1 MSNLNETMKF
11 YLTMGLSLLIMI
23 FVGKLPPFGQM
34 TVYGMQLLG
43 VFLGCIFG
51 WLLGVV
57 VPVAIMG
64 IAMAGLLVTGQT
76 VDSMMIA
83 LFSTQMVVMI
93 FFALIF
99 VYGLDKCGILNFL
112 AAKIMSIKWCVKSP
126 WHLAVS
132 LWVCAM
138 VCAALSS
145 QPFATMLLM
154 FSMYY
159 SLAAKVGAQKRSPYS
174 VLVLV
179 FIAAVSAI
187 GVALVPYSSMI
198 LFATSIM
205 ATAVQGMTFN
215 IPLICGVNFLVTA
228 AFIVIGAIF
237 LKVLMVTN
245 ILKVEFD
252 MSNAGELVSEKAVF
266 DTKVKWGFF
275 YIILLVALMLVP
287 TFLPAG
293 SALKVFL
300 GKIGT
305 VGMFVIVVLLM
316 CCTTV
321 KGERLID
328 FEQGMRE
335 GAVNWQVFFM
345 MGTALV
351 VSGQLVTDQAG
362 LALTIRGALN
372 GFVGDMSAYLLA
384 VIFIVFGLVLT
395 NCITNAVAM
404 QLIIPLLSLFMIDK
418 GINPAYLVGIA
429 AIVLDHGLV
438 LPSGSP
444 LGAFLHGNTEWMTS
458 KQVYLFTICSSTC
471 LALAI
476 ALVGAPLGLFFGA

>member
-1 MSNLNETMKF
+1 MSKLNETMKF
-11 YLTMGLSLLIMI
+11 YLTLGISLLIM
-23 FVGKLPPFGQM
+23 VGVGLLPPFGQM
-34 TVYGMQLLG
+34 TEYGMQLLG
-43 VFLGCIFG
+43 VFAGCIFG

-57 VPVAIMG
+57 VPVAVMG
-64 IAMAGLLVTGQT
+64 ITMAGLLVSGQT
-76 VDSMMIA
+76 VDSMMTA

-93 FFALIF
+93 FWALIF
-99 VYGLDKCGILNFL
+99 VYGLDKCGLLNFL

-126 WHLAVS
+126 WHLSVS
-132 LWVCAM
+132 LWFCTM

-159 SLAAKVGAQKRSPYS
+159 SIADKIGAQRKSPYT
-174 VLVLV
+174 VITLV
-179 FIAAVSAI
+179 FIAAVACI

-205 ATAVQGMTFN
+205 ATAVQGVTFN
-215 IPLICGVNFLVTA
+215 IPLICGVNLLVTIG
-228 AFIVIGAIF
+228 FIIIGAIF
-237 LKVLMVTN
+237 FKVLMVTN
-245 ILKVEFD
+245 IVKLEFN
-252 MSNAGELVSEKAVF
+252 MANAGNLVEEKAVF

-275 YIILLVALMLVP
+275 YIVLLVALMLVP

-293 SALKVFL
+293 SALKLFM

-316 CCTTV
+316 CITTV
-321 KGERLID
+321 DGKRIID
-328 FEQGMRE
+328 FEQAMRD

-362 LALTIRGALN
+362 LALTVRGALN
-372 GFVGDMSAYLLA
+372 GIVGDMSAYLLA
-384 VIFIVFGLVLT
+384 VIFIVVGLVLT

-418 GINPAYLVGIA
+418 GVNPAYLVGIA
-429 AIVLDHGLV
+429 GIVLDHGLV

-444 LGAFLHGNTEWMTS
+444 LGAFIHGNTEWMES

-471 LALAI
+471 LAIAI
-476 ALVGAPLGLFFGA
+476 ALIGAPLGIILGS

>member
-23 FVGKLPPFGQM
+23 LVGMIPPFGQM

-43 VFLGCIFG
+43 VFVGCIFG

-57 VPVAIMG
+57 VPVAILG
-64 IAMAGLLVTGQT
+64 ITMAGLLVTGT
-76 VDSMMIA
+76 TIDNMMIA

-132 LWVCAM
+132 LWLCTM

-159 SLAAKVGAQKRSPYS
+159 SLADKLGAQKRSPYS
-174 VLVLV
+174 VMVLV

-187 GVALVPYSSMI
+187 AVALVPYSGMI

-205 ATAVQGMTFN
+205 ATAVQGVTFN
-215 IPLICGVNFLVTA
+215 LPLICGVNFLVTL
-228 AFIVIGAIF
+228 AFIIIGAVL

-245 ILKVEFD
+245 VLKVEFD
-252 MSNAGELVSEKAVF
+252 MSNAGELVTQKAVF

-293 SALKVFL
+293 SALKVFM
-300 GKIGT
+300 GRIGT

-321 KGERLID
+321 KGERLMD
-328 FEQGMRE
+328 FEVAMKE

-351 VSGQLVTDQAG
+351 VSGQLVTPQAG
-362 LALTIRGALN
+362 LALTLQDVLN
-372 GFVGDMSAYLLA
+372 GMIGDMSAYVLA
-384 VIFIVFGLVLT
+384 VIFIVFGLILT

-404 QLIIPLLSLFMIDK
+404 QLIIPLLSIFMIAK
-418 GINPAYLVGIA
+418 GVNPAYLVGIA

-444 LGAFLHGNTEWMTS
+444 LGAFLHGNTEWMSS

-471 LALAI
+471 LAIAI